1 MDVDIQA
8 SLPGLKKRGMLHA
21 LRRISSLGRVTYEKL
36 HFEGDNTVKS
46 QVIGRYLAAELDAQ
60 KDAEAQ
66 TLAVTPD
73 NYKFKYKG
81 RGAIDG
87 RDVEMFAVTPKHKR
101 QGLFKGEMWIDAETS
116 LRVRESGY
124 LVKPPSIFLK
134 KVAFVRTY
142 QIRDGISVPRQVQSV
157 VDTRLV
163 GKAEMTI
170 DFSNYSAD
178 DATGEPGSR

>member
-1 MDVDIQA
+1 
-8 SLPGLKKRGMLHA
+8 
-21 LRRISSLGRVTYEKL
+21 L

-60 KDAEAQ
+60 KDAEAP

-73 NYKFKYKG
+73 NYKFTYKG
-81 RGAIDG
+81 RGAIEG
-87 RDVEMFAVTPKHKR
+87 RAADIFEVTPKHKR
-101 QGLFKGEMWIDAETS
+101 QGLFKGEMWIDAVTS

-142 QIRDGISVPRQVQSV
+142 EIRDGISVPLQVQSV

-178 DATGEPGSR
+178 DAAGDPGSR